1 MAHLTPHRA
10 SAERYIGL
18 GLISGI
24 FTVLGALL
32 VALSS
37 VLLAFCLYVALS
49 GSVSLLPKAEVPFPS
64 RPIGVVAVAA
74 RFGVAFWAVWS
85 FGLLIGGLQF
95 AAMGAVCRLLIDV
108 EENTRISA
116 ECLERLVSREEPF
129 GQNVGSIFRS

>member
-18 GLISGI
+18 RLISVI

-32 VALSS
+32 IALGGL
-37 VLLAFCLYVALS
+37 LLAFCLYTALS
-49 GSVSLLPKAEVPFPS
+49 SSVSPLPRAEVPFAS
-64 RPIGVVAVAA
+64 HPIGAA
-74 RFGVAFWAVWS
+74 TFPGSLGTAFLAVWS

-95 AAMGAVCRLLIDV
+95 AAMGTVCRLLINL
-108 EENTRISA
+108 EQNSRISA
-116 ECLERLVSREEPF
+116 QCLEHLLSREEPF